1 MGDRTLKQL
10 AAPNVDNEQPLCIRY
25 TNPVVPFELKS
36 RLIHLLPKFHGLAGE
51 DPHKHL
57 KEFHIVCNTMKPTG
71 MDEEQIKLRAFP
83 FSLDSGAKDWLYYLP
98 PSSIVSWNDMARLFL
113 EKFFPSSRATSI
125 RKEISGIRQAN
136 GENMHEYWERFKRL
150 CSSCP
155 HHQIPDNLLLVY
167 FYEGLLPM
175 DGNLLDAASGG
186 VLSNKT
192 PNEAKELIAEIAANA
207 QQFGTRASSSAVFQV
222 QTSPMQNPIVAAAGA
237 SSTDN
242 QRIEN
247 RLDEL
252 TSMVRQLAVTQTVQ
266 PSAQQTNNPCGICC
280 DPSHPTDACP
290 SLHDSGS
297 QVDQSVAAVFPEN
310 PQHQQQQQNNPFSNT
325 YNPGWKNHP
334 NLIWNQNQQ
343 NAPYQSQQNLPFQQ
357 RQQFVP
363 PQQRQNFQQFAPQ
376 QPMQQQP
383 PTVPNPKGTGNV
395 SAISLRSGKQ
405 LEEPNQS
412 AVKSSQGGDTGSR
425 KQNTNTSDVHIPLPF
440 PQRATQSKK
449 QAAKAQDKEILDT
462 FRKVEVNIPLL
473 DAIQQI
479 PRYAKF
485 LKELCTNKRRLK
497 GDERVSVSQNVSA
510 LIQPMPK
517 KCHDPGT
524 FTIPCI
530 IGNSI
535 FHDCMLDLGASINV
549 MHKSVYKSLGLG
561 PLRATGI
568 VIQLANRSSVHPSGV
583 VEDILVRV
591 NNLIFPA
598 DFYVLGMEGE
608 IPSSTIILGR
618 PFMKTARTKIDV
630 HAGTLSL
637 EFGDSMVN
645 FNIFDVMKF
654 PREEHSIFYMDV
666 IDEMMDDI
674 STDLTAEYPELSSL
688 LDSALS
694 CDCTDSSNCTA
705 CAEIAL
711 CCSDFNHVLNDD
723 LHSGS
728 ALVLNSELPV
738 EIIEGSIS
746 ENLIA
751 GIDVNVFSAEP
762 APTRL
767 LPSTEQPLK
776 LEVKDL
782 PDHLKYAYLEE
793 NEQLPVI
800 VAKTL
805 LPESEEKLLTLPIQA
820 DIIYPISDSWWVNP
834 FQVVPKKSR
843 VTVMANPKN
852 ELVPARAQ
860 NSLR

>member
-1 MGDRTLKQL
+1 MDR
-10 AAPNVDNEQPLCIRY
+10 
-25 TNPVVPFELKS
+25 
-36 RLIHLLPKFHGLAGE
+36 
-51 DPHKHL
+51 
-57 KEFHIVCNTMKPTG
+57 
-71 MDEEQIKLRAFP
+71 
-83 FSLDSGAKDWLYYLP
+83 
-98 PSSIVSWNDMARLFL
+98 
-113 EKFFPSSRATSI
+113 
-125 RKEISGIRQAN
+125 
-136 GENMHEYWERFKRL
+136 
-150 CSSCP
+150 
-155 HHQIPDNLLLVY
+155 
-167 FYEGLLPM
+167 
-175 DGNLLDAASGG
+175 NLLDAASGG

-266 PSAQQTNNPCGICC
+266 PSAQQTNNLCGICC

-310 PQHQQQQQNNPFSNT
+310 PQHQHQQQNNPFSNT

-343 NAPYQSQQNLPFQQ
+343 NVPYQSQQNLPFQQ

-383 PTVPNPKGTGNV
+383 PTIPNPKGTGNV

-425 KQNTNTSDVHIPLPF
+425 KQNTDTSDVHIPLPF
-440 PQRATQSKK
+440 PQRATQFKK

-497 GDERVSVSQNVSA
+497 GDERVS
-510 LIQPMPK
+510 
-517 KCHDPGT
+517 
-524 FTIPCI
+524 
-530 IGNSI
+530 
-535 FHDCMLDLGASINV
+535 
-549 MHKSVYKSLGLG
+549 SLGLG
-561 PLRATGI
+561 PSRATGI
-568 VIQLANRSSVHPSGV
+568 VVQLANRSSVHPSGV

-637 EFGDSMVN
+637 EFSDSMVN
-645 FNIFDVMKF
+645 FNIFDAMKF

-805 LPESEEKLLTLPIQA
+805 LPEWEEKLLTLPI
-820 DIIYPISDSWWVNP
+820 
-834 FQVVPKKSR
+834 
-843 VTVMANPKN
+843 
-852 ELVPARAQ
+852 
-860 NSLR
+860 

>member
-1 MGDRTLKQL
+1 M
-10 AAPNVDNEQPLCIRY
+10 
-25 TNPVVPFELKS
+25 S
-36 RLIHLLPKFHGLAGE
+36 
-51 DPHKHL
+51 
-57 KEFHIVCNTMKPTG
+57 
-71 MDEEQIKLRAFP
+71 
-83 FSLDSGAKDWLYYLP
+83 
-98 PSSIVSWNDMARLFL
+98 
-113 EKFFPSSRATSI
+113 
-125 RKEISGIRQAN
+125 
-136 GENMHEYWERFKRL
+136 
-150 CSSCP
+150 
-155 HHQIPDNLLLVY
+155 
-167 FYEGLLPM
+167 
-175 DGNLLDAASGG
+175 
-186 VLSNKT
+186 
-192 PNEAKELIAEIAANA
+192 
-207 QQFGTRASSSAVFQV
+207 
-222 QTSPMQNPIVAAAGA
+222 
-237 SSTDN
+237 
-242 QRIEN
+242 
-247 RLDEL
+247 
-252 TSMVRQLAVTQTVQ
+252 
-266 PSAQQTNNPCGICC
+266 
-280 DPSHPTDACP
+280 
-290 SLHDSGS
+290 
-297 QVDQSVAAVFPEN
+297 
-310 PQHQQQQQNNPFSNT
+310 
-325 YNPGWKNHP
+325 
-334 NLIWNQNQQ
+334 QNQQ
-343 NAPYQSQQNLPFQQ
+343 ASCISLPSQ
-357 RQQFVP
+357 
-363 PQQRQNFQQFAPQ
+363 
-376 QPMQQQP
+376 
-383 PTVPNPKGTGNV
+383 TVPNPKGTGNV

-405 LEEPNQS
+405 LKEPNQS

-425 KQNTNTSDVHIPLPF
+425 KQNTDTSDVHIPLPF

-497 GDERVSVSQNVSA
+497 GDERVSVSQNMSA

-517 KCHDPGT
+517 KCQDPGT

-535 FHDCMLDLGASINV
+535 FHDCMLDLRASINV
-549 MHKSVYKSLGLG
+549 MPESVYKSLGLD
-561 PLRATGI
+561 PSRATGI
-568 VIQLANRSSVHPSGV
+568 VVQLANRSSVHPSGV

-630 HAGTLSL
+630 HA
-637 EFGDSMVN
+637 
-645 FNIFDVMKF
+645 
-654 PREEHSIFYMDV
+654 
-666 IDEMMDDI
+666 
-674 STDLTAEYPELSSL
+674 ELSSL

-805 LPESEEKLLTLPIQA
+805 LPEWEEKLLTLPIQA

-834 FQVVPKKSR
+834 FQVVPKKSG

-860 NSLR
+860 NTNR

>member
-1 MGDRTLKQL
+1 MTRSNASVDDLYAYDPEIDRSLHAASRARRLTYSRVVPEHTLESVESIESVCSSPLHSVYSFGHLFDSEIMGDRTLKQL

-36 RLIHLLPKFHGLAGE
+36 GLIHLLPKFHGLAGE

-57 KEFHIVCNTMKPTG
+57 KEFHIVCSTMKPTG
-71 MDEEQIKLRAFP
+71 VDEEQIKLRAFP

-175 DGNLLDAASGG
+175 DRNLLDAASGG

-207 QQFGTRASSSAVFQV
+207 QQFGTRASSNAVFQV
-222 QTSPMQNPIVAAAGA
+222 QTSPKQNPIVAAAGA

-290 SLHDSGS
+290 SLHDNGS

-310 PQHQQQQQNNPFSNT
+310 PQHQHQQQNNSFSNT

-343 NAPYQSQQNLPFQQ
+343 NVPYQSQQNLPFQQ

-383 PTVPNPKGTGNV
+383 PEQQQTVPNPKGTGNV

-425 KQNTNTSDVHIPLPF
+425 KQNTDTSDVHIPLPF
-440 PQRATQSKK
+440 PQRATQSKR

-497 GDERVSVSQNVSA
+497 GDERVS
-510 LIQPMPK
+510 
-517 KCHDPGT
+517 
-524 FTIPCI
+524 
-530 IGNSI
+530 
-535 FHDCMLDLGASINV
+535 
-549 MHKSVYKSLGLG
+549 SLGLG
-561 PLRATGI
+561 PSRATGI
-568 VIQLANRSSVHPSGV
+568 VVQLANRSSVHPSGV

-598 DFYVLGMEGE
+598 DFYVLGMDGE

-645 FNIFDVMKF
+645 FK
-654 PREEHSIFYMDV
+654 
-666 IDEMMDDI
+666 
-674 STDLTAEYPELSSL
+674 
-688 LDSALS
+688 
-694 CDCTDSSNCTA
+694 
-705 CAEIAL
+705 
-711 CCSDFNHVLNDD
+711 
-723 LHSGS
+723 
-728 ALVLNSELPV
+728 
-738 EIIEGSIS
+738 
-746 ENLIA
+746 
-751 GIDVNVFSAEP
+751 
-762 APTRL
+762 
-767 LPSTEQPLK
+767 
-776 LEVKDL
+776 
-782 PDHLKYAYLEE
+782 
-793 NEQLPVI
+793 QLPVI

-805 LPESEEKLLTLPIQA
+805 LPEREEKLLTLPIQA

-834 FQVVPKKSR
+834 FQVVPRSLG
-843 VTVMANPKN
+843 VTVMAKS
-852 ELVPARAQ
+852 EK
-860 NSLR
+860 

>member
-1 MGDRTLKQL
+1 MTRSNTSFDDLYAYDPVIERSLHAASRARRLTYSRAVPEHTLESVESIESVCSSPLHSVYSFGHLFDSEIMGDRTLKQL

-36 RLIHLLPKFHGLAGE
+36 GLIHLLPKFHGLAGE

-57 KEFHIVCNTMKPTG
+57 KEFHIVCSTMKPTG
-71 MDEEQIKLRAFP
+71 VDEEQIKLRAFP

-113 EKFFPSSRATSI
+113 EKFFPSSRASSI

-175 DGNLLDAASGG
+175 DRNLLHAASGG

-266 PSAQQTNNPCGICC
+266 PYAQQTNNPCGICC

-310 PQHQQQQQNNPFSNT
+310 PQHQHQQQNNPFSNT

-343 NAPYQSQQNLPFQQ
+343 NVPYQSQQNLPFQQ
-357 RQQFVP
+357 RQQF
-363 PQQRQNFQQFAPQ
+363 
-376 QPMQQQP
+376 
-383 PTVPNPKGTGNV
+383 TVPNPKGTGNV

-412 AVKSSQGGDTGSR
+412 VVKSSQGGDTGSR
-425 KQNTNTSDVHIPLPF
+425 KQNTDTSDVHIPLPF

-517 KCHDPGT
+517 KRQDLGT

-549 MHKSVYKSLGLG
+549 MPESVYKSLGLG

-568 VIQLANRSSVHPSGV
+568 VVQLANKSSVHPSGV

-630 HAGTLSL
+630 HA
-637 EFGDSMVN
+637 
-645 FNIFDVMKF
+645 
-654 PREEHSIFYMDV
+654 
-666 IDEMMDDI
+666 
-674 STDLTAEYPELSSL
+674 
-688 LDSALS
+688 
-694 CDCTDSSNCTA
+694 
-705 CAEIAL
+705 AL

-751 GIDVNVFSAEP
+751 GIDVNVFSTEP

-782 PDHLKYAYLEE
+782 LDHLKYAYLEE

-805 LPESEEKLLTLPIQA
+805 LPEWEEKLLTLPIQA
-820 DIIYPISDSWWVNP
+820 DIIYPISDS
-834 FQVVPKKSR
+834 
-843 VTVMANPKN
+843 
-852 ELVPARAQ
+852 
-860 NSLR
+860 